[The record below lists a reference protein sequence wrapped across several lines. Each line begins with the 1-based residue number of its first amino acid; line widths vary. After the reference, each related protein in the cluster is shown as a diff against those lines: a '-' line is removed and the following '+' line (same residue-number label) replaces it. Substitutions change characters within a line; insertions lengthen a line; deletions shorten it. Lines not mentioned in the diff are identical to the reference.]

1 MKIIE
6 FFLLVKKCIG
16 EARWN
21 PQYRSLKE
29 KWSLFKTLFSLRYYT
44 EIRKREDK
52 VVTLKI
58 FGFTVTGSSYYE
70 LLYLFREIF
79 IEPQYDFQFDGEAPT
94 IIDCG
99 ANIGMATLFFKK
111 KFPLCKILAFE
122 PNPEVFTLL
131 KKNVADNKLK
141 DVEIV
146 NAGLSNEEGTIDFYV
161 DVKNSLISSI
171 ERNRGEGKPIK
182 INLNRLSK
190 VIEGKKFDFA
200 KVDIEG
206 AEWKVI
212 TDLDQSN
219 VIQNIKQYAFEYHH
233 NIPEAGFQLSSFLNV
248 FEKNGY
254 KYNLKTS
261 YEMPGDFQ
269 DISIRFFKKN
279 SGLPSL

>member
-52 VVTLKI
+52 VVTQKI

-99 ANIGMATLFFKK
+99 AN
-111 KFPLCKILAFE
+111 
-122 PNPEVFTLL
+122 
-131 KKNVADNKLK
+131 
-141 DVEIV
+141 
-146 NAGLSNEEGTIDFYV
+146 
-161 DVKNSLISSI
+161 
-171 ERNRGEGKPIK
+171 
-182 INLNRLSK
+182 
-190 VIEGKKFDFA
+190 
-200 KVDIEG
+200 
-206 AEWKVI
+206 
-212 TDLDQSN
+212 
-219 VIQNIKQYAFEYHH
+219 
-233 NIPEAGFQLSSFLNV
+233 
-248 FEKNGY
+248 
-254 KYNLKTS
+254 
-261 YEMPGDFQ
+261 
-269 DISIRFFKKN
+269 
-279 SGLPSL
+279 